1 MLHWDWYCCTS
12 ACYPAWKQL
21 LRRALVAQVQKELR
35 DVEERAAQIG
45 AATQDAMEEY
55 QSLKAVRL
63 ACRV

>member
-1 MLHWDWYCCTS
+1 MLHWDWYCCSS
-12 ACYPAWKQL
+12 AYCLAWKQL
-21 LRRALVAQVQKELR
+21 LRQALVAQVQKELR

-63 ACRV
+63 ACRG